1 MESNIT
7 NEKHKSGLKRNDIIE
22 PELSYEIVGLL
33 FRVFNELGPG
43 LKEKNYQKALS
54 VGLSEKN
61 INFEAQVPIKLEFSG
76 KFIGNY
82 FADFIIDNK
91 IIVELKTG
99 SQINRKHA
107 LQLNSYLKT
116 TNLKLGMLSYFGK
129 DGVFFKRILN
139 LY

>member
-7 NEKHKSGLKRNDIIE
+7 NEKFKSRLKRDDIIE
-22 PELSYEIVGLL
+22 PKLSYEIVGLL

-43 LKEKNYQKALS
+43 LKEKNYQKALAL
-54 VGLSEKN
+54 GLVERN
-61 INFEAQVPIKLEFSG
+61 INFKEQVPIKLKFSN
-76 KFIGNY
+76 KFVGNY

-91 IIVELKTG
+91 VIVELKTG
-99 SQINRKHA
+99 SQINRRHA